1 MNTPPPPPEP
11 RWVADLDR
19 RLKDLP
25 PRRAPATLAPR
36 VRAALRARAAQP
48 WYGRAWWQ
56 WPPAARALSLL
67 IFSSLLGGLT
77 WVGLNAGRSDLGT
90 ALGTRVADTLASVAP
105 LWALLATLVEAM
117 ARVLQCVPLA
127 AWAGALAFFAA
138 MYLATIGLGTAL
150 YRIALPQRNP

>member
-1 MNTPPPPPEP
+1 
-11 RWVADLDR
+11 
-19 RLKDLP
+19 
-25 PRRAPATLAPR
+25 
-36 VRAALRARAAQP
+36 
-48 WYGRAWWQ
+48 
-56 WPPAARALSLL
+56 
-67 IFSSLLGGLT
+67 
-77 WVGLNAGRSDLGT
+77 
-90 ALGTRVADTLASVAP
+90 VAP